1 MLCAPL
7 VNLWSTSTRN
17 VAVHSPAPHP
27 QVSLPVLRAAET
39 ILPRRRHL
47 VVFHSHRIVTTT
59 VLVIPMNL
67 PAVLLR
73 RHTSFN
79 LMVDATYLIV
89 QAVPERRRQPSKGT
103 RKCVSPAEE

>member
-1 MLCAPL
+1 M
-7 VNLWSTSTRN
+7 
-17 VAVHSPAPHP
+17 
-27 QVSLPVLRAAET
+27 
-39 ILPRRRHL
+39 
-47 VVFHSHRIVTTT
+47 FHSHRIVITT

-73 RHTSFN
+73 RHTSFI

-89 QAVPERRRQPSKGT
+89 QAVLARRRQPSKGT